1 MNIKRQMPK
10 LMSVL
15 LSFTMAFSGVLPAYA
30 MEEAA
35 IEDAID
41 GAGNN
46 GSDSTTE
53 EENLE
58 EIEVT
63 YKQSSSYFVTIPK
76 TIALDTEKKAVYS
89 VKVTG
94 DISADQC
101 VYVAP
106 IDGIPSTE
114 DADFYMQDQASD
126 NKKANVVA
134 TVTQSKFYWNSEEVA
149 NGYEATDNS
158 VSAPDLTSGTWKGIF
173 QMTIRLESHVIH
185 VHDYKEE
192 ITKEPTCTEAGE
204 KTYTCDCGDSYT
216 EEIPAKGHNYKEEIT
231 KEPTCTEEGEKTY
244 TCECGDSYTE
254 KMPAKG
260 HHFEDGTCTDCG
272 EKDPDYHEH
281 SYDEGVVTK
290 EPTCTEKGEKTFT
303 CSECGHSYTEEIPMT
318 EHIYISNV
326 IWENTNNGS
335 YKFVQNGNKWI
346 SNNKSVNSS
355 TATSTWTITLD
366 KDIDYSFKYKVSS
379 EDGYD
384 KLTITLDSTT
394 IADAI
399 SGAGEEIT
407 YTNTLTAG
415 THILTA
421 SYIKDSSTNRNDDC
435 GYIILEDTAN
445 NMVITKEPTCTEKG
459 EKTFTCSRCGH
470 IYTEEIPAIGHNY
483 ENNICTNCGETD
495 PNHIHDY
502 KPYKVNVSP
511 TNVKFR
517 NSSYLS
523 SDATAWHLT
532 QSTEEYDEY
541 ACANIHNGYNRKGDL
556 TLTCDL
562 ILPEGYEGTLDYPY
576 YYNVNSR
583 QNQTYKYCTALYIN
597 NSLLYKFTSY
607 SDSTGAGFSN
617 GNHTIPLSAGANT
630 FTAQFVT
637 YNNYSAT
644 GYFNKDKSSAT
655 VRLYKPV
662 IYDGS
667 DYHICE
673 ACGRKE
679 EHHFLDG
686 VCVECGWREEDHTH
700 HYVDGVCDKCG
711 KSETQYTLK
720 IDYPDFL
727 NEVESVTSN
736 TQYIQD
742 GDILA
747 LPEKT
752 DDAFDL
758 SGYSVARAVKDVLFC
773 SSNINN
779 NDAINVWNSGRTTL
793 TADKSI
799 LEEFGLSYTE
809 DTTSSWKG
817 ISEET
822 DYSWEQTAVSD
833 TITIEKP
840 SVYVFTVS
848 EREKCDNIYDAGFQ
862 VGGSLTLQDITNDKS
877 YNLKSLAGSVERTY
891 DYDNVKIRCI
901 QKIVNSTSST
911 GKYDRTYKNT
921 YMIYLDPGQYKLS
934 ASGYAGNGKS
944 MGASSIYYMYLSSP
958 LRSTSTQAAPV
969 INNVKHAAFG
979 GTLYELIPI
988 ENGQAFDYST
998 MYTNETSKD
1007 IYLISNWTAKT
1018 TE

>member
-15 LSFTMAFSGVLPAYA
+15 LSFAMAFSGVLPAYA
-30 MEEAA
+30 MEETA

-41 GAGNN
+41 GAGSN

-58 EIEVT
+58 QIEVT

-76 TIALDTEKKAVYS
+76 TIALDTEKKAAYS

-94 DISADQC
+94 DIGADQC

-114 DADFYMQDQASD
+114 DTDFYMKDLATD
-126 NKKANVVA
+126 NKKENVVA
-134 TVTQSKFYWNSEEVA
+134 TVTQSKLHWNSEEVA
-149 NGYEATDNS
+149 EGYEETDNS
-158 VSAPDLTSGTWKGIF
+158 VSAPDLTAGTWEGLF
-173 QMTIRLESHVIH
+173 QMVIRLESHVAH
-185 VHDYKEE
+185 VHD
-192 ITKEPTCTEAGE
+192 
-204 KTYTCDCGDSYT
+204 
-216 EEIPAKGHNYKEEIT
+216 YKEEIT

-254 KMPAKG
+254 KIPAKG
-260 HHFEDGTCTDCG
+260 HHFEDGICTDCG
-272 EKDPDYHEH
+272 EKDPDYHKH
-281 SYDEGVVTK
+281 DYV
-290 EPTCTEKGEKTFT
+290 
-303 CSECGHSYTEEIPMT
+303 EE
-318 EHIYISNV
+318 
-326 IWENTNNGS
+326 
-335 YKFVQNGNKWI
+335 
-346 SNNKSVNSS
+346 
-355 TATSTWTITLD
+355 
-366 KDIDYSFKYKVSS
+366 
-379 EDGYD
+379 
-384 KLTITLDSTT
+384 
-394 IADAI
+394 
-399 SGAGEEIT
+399 
-407 YTNTLTAG
+407 
-415 THILTA
+415 
-421 SYIKDSSTNRNDDC
+421 
-435 GYIILEDTAN
+435 
-445 NMVITKEPTCTEKG
+445 ITKEPTCTEEG
-459 EKTFTCSRCGH
+459 EKTYTCECGES
-470 IYTEEIPAIGHNY
+470 YTEKIPMTEHHYGDDD
-483 ENNICTNCGETD
+483 ICTDCGQTN

-502 KPYKVNVSP
+502 EPYKLYVSP
-511 TNVKFR
+511 TNVQFK
-517 NSSYLS
+517 NSSYS
-523 SDATAWHLT
+523 KADATAWHLT
-532 QSTEEYDEY
+532 QSTDEYDEY

-562 ILPEGYEGTLDYPY
+562 ILPEEYEGTLDYPY
-576 YYNVNSR
+576 YYNVNYT
-583 QNQTYKYCTALYIN
+583 QNKTYKYCTVFYVN

-607 SDSTGAGFSN
+607 SDSTGAGSSRADK
-617 GNHTIPLSAGANT
+617 TTALSAGANT
-630 FTAQFVT
+630 FTARFVT

-644 GYFNKDKSSAT
+644 DYFNKDKSSAT

-711 KSETQYTLK
+711 KSETKYTLK

-727 NEVESVTSN
+727 NEVESVTSD

-773 SSNINN
+773 SSNMNN
-779 NDAINVWNSGRTTL
+779 NDAIYVWNSGRATYEM
-793 TADKSI
+793 DKAAI
-799 LEEFGLSYTE
+799 EEFGLTAE
-809 DTTSSWKG
+809 EQLSSSKWR
-817 ISEET
+817 SEAT

-840 SVYVFTVS
+840 SVYVFNVS
-848 EREKCDNIYDAGFQ
+848 EREKCDNTYDAGFQ

-901 QKIVNSTSST
+901 KKTVNSTSST

-921 YMIYLDPGQYKLS
+921 YMIYLDPGEYKLS
-934 ASGYAGNGKS
+934 ASGYAGNGQN
-944 MGASSIYYMYLSSP
+944 MGGNSIYYMYLSSP
-958 LRSTSTQAAPV
+958 LRSTSTLAAPV
-969 INNVKHAAFG
+969 INNVRHAAFG

>member
-1 MNIKRQMPK
+1 MNIKKQMPK

-15 LSFTMAFSGVLPAYA
+15 LSFAMAFSGVLPAYA
-30 MEEAA
+30 AEAPA
-35 IEDAID
+35 VEDAID
-41 GAGNN
+41 GAGSN

-76 TIALDTEKKAVYS
+76 TIALDTEKKAAYS

-94 DISADQC
+94 DISADQR

-114 DADFYMQDQASD
+114 DADFYMKDQASD
-126 NKKANVVA
+126 NKKADVVA
-134 TVTQSKFYWNSEEVA
+134 TVTQSKFYWDSEEVA
-149 NGYEATDNS
+149 NGYEAADNS

-173 QMTIRLESHVIH
+173 QMTIRLESHTAH

-254 KMPAKG
+254 KIPAKG
-260 HHFEDGTCTDCG
+260 HHFEDGICTDCG
-272 EKDPDYHEH
+272 EKDPDYHKH
-281 SYDEGVVTK
+281 DYV
-290 EPTCTEKGEKTFT
+290 
-303 CSECGHSYTEEIPMT
+303 EE
-318 EHIYISNV
+318 
-326 IWENTNNGS
+326 
-335 YKFVQNGNKWI
+335 
-346 SNNKSVNSS
+346 
-355 TATSTWTITLD
+355 
-366 KDIDYSFKYKVSS
+366 
-379 EDGYD
+379 
-384 KLTITLDSTT
+384 
-394 IADAI
+394 
-399 SGAGEEIT
+399 
-407 YTNTLTAG
+407 
-415 THILTA
+415 
-421 SYIKDSSTNRNDDC
+421 
-435 GYIILEDTAN
+435 
-445 NMVITKEPTCTEKG
+445 ITKEPTCTEEG
-459 EKTFTCSRCGH
+459 EKTYTCECGDS
-470 IYTEEIPAIGHNY
+470 YTEKIPMTDHHYGDDD
-483 ENNICTNCGETD
+483 ICTDCGQTN

-502 KPYKVNVSP
+502 EPYKLNVSP
-511 TNVKFR
+511 TNVQFK
-517 NSSYLS
+517 NSSYS
-523 SDATAWHLT
+523 KADATAWHLT
-532 QSTEEYDEY
+532 QSTDEYDEY
-541 ACANIHNGYNRKGDL
+541 ACANIHNGYNRKGNL

-562 ILPEGYEGTLDYPY
+562 ILPEEYEGTMDYPY
-576 YYNVNSR
+576 YYNVNYT
-583 QNQTYKYCTALYIN
+583 QNKTYKYCTELYIN

-607 SDSTGAGFSN
+607 SDSTGAGSSRADK
-617 GNHTIPLSAGANT
+617 TTALSAGVNT
-630 FTAQFVT
+630 FTARFVT

-644 GYFNKDKSSAT
+644 DYYNKNTSSAT

-773 SSNINN
+773 SSNMNN
-779 NDAINVWNSGRTTL
+779 NDAIYVWNSGRSTYEM
-793 TADKSI
+793 DKAAI
-799 LEEFGLSYTE
+799 EEFGLTAE
-809 DTTSSWKG
+809 EQ
-817 ISEET
+817 ISASKWRSEAT

-848 EREKCDNIYDAGFQ
+848 EREKCDNTYDAGFQ

>member
-1 MNIKRQMPK
+1 MPK

-15 LSFTMAFSGVLPAYA
+15 LSFAMAFSGVLPAYA
-30 MEEAA
+30 TEEAA

-41 GAGNN
+41 GASSN

-94 DISADQC
+94 DISAAQR

-114 DADFYMQDQASD
+114 AADFYMQDQASD
-126 NKKANVVA
+126 NKKADVVA
-134 TVTQSKFYWNSEEVA
+134 TVTQSKFYWDSEEVA
-149 NGYEATDNS
+149 NGYEAVDNS

-173 QMTIRLESHVIH
+173 QMTIRLESHTAH

-216 EEIPAKGHNYKEEIT
+216 EEIPAKGHHFEDGICTDCGEKDPDYHKHDYVEEIT

-254 KMPAKG
+254 K
-260 HHFEDGTCTDCG
+260 
-272 EKDPDYHEH
+272 
-281 SYDEGVVTK
+281 
-290 EPTCTEKGEKTFT
+290 
-303 CSECGHSYTEEIPMT
+303 IPMT
-318 EHIYISNV
+318 EHHY
-326 IWENTNNGS
+326 G
-335 YKFVQNGNKWI
+335 
-346 SNNKSVNSS
+346 
-355 TATSTWTITLD
+355 D
-366 KDIDYSFKYKVSS
+366 DDIC
-379 EDGYD
+379 
-384 KLTITLDSTT
+384 T
-394 IADAI
+394 
-399 SGAGEEIT
+399 
-407 YTNTLTAG
+407 
-415 THILTA
+415 
-421 SYIKDSSTNRNDDC
+421 DC
-435 GYIILEDTAN
+435 GQ
-445 NMVITKEPTCTEKG
+445 
-459 EKTFTCSRCGH
+459 
-470 IYTEEIPAIGHNY
+470 
-483 ENNICTNCGETD
+483 TN

-502 KPYKVNVSP
+502 EPYKLYVSP
-511 TNVKFR
+511 TNVQFK
-517 NSSYLS
+517 NSSYS
-523 SDATAWHLT
+523 KSDATAWHLT
-532 QSTEEYDEY
+532 QSTDEYDEY

-562 ILPEGYEGTLDYPY
+562 ILPEEYEGTLDYPY
-576 YYNVNSR
+576 YYNVNYT
-583 QNQTYKYCTALYIN
+583 QNRTYKYCTELYIN

-607 SDSTGAGFSN
+607 SDSTGAGSSRADK
-617 GNHTIPLSAGANT
+617 TTALSAGVNT
-630 FTAQFVT
+630 FTARFVT

-644 GYFNKDKSSAT
+644 DYFNKDKSSAT

-773 SSNINN
+773 SSNMNN
-779 NDAINVWNSGRTTL
+779 NDAIYVWNSGRSTYEM
-793 TADKSI
+793 DKAAI
-799 LEEFGLSYTE
+799 EEFGLMAE
-809 DTTSSWKG
+809 EQ
-817 ISEET
+817 ISASKWRSEAT

-833 TITIEKP
+833 TIVIEKP

-848 EREKCDNIYDAGFQ
+848 EREKCDNTYDAGFQ
-862 VGGSLTLQDITNDKS
+862 VGGSLTLQDVTNDKS
-877 YNLKSLAGSVERTY
+877 YNLRSLAGSAEKTY

-901 QKIVNSTSST
+901 KKTVNSTSST

-921 YMIYLDPGQYKLS
+921 YMIYLDPGEYKLS
-934 ASGYAGNGKS
+934 ASGYAGNGQN
-944 MGASSIYYMYLSSP
+944 MGGNSIYYMYLSSP

>member
-35 IEDAID
+35 LEDAID
-41 GAGNN
+41 GAGSN

-58 EIEVT
+58 QIEVT

-76 TIALDTEKKAVYS
+76 TIALDTEKKAAYS

-94 DISADQC
+94 DISADQR

-114 DADFYMQDQASD
+114 DADFYMKDQASD
-126 NKKANVVA
+126 NKKADVVA
-134 TVTQSKFYWNSEEVA
+134 TVTQSKFYWDSEEVA

-173 QMTIRLESHVIH
+173 QMTIRLESHTAH
-185 VHDYKEE
+185 VHD
-192 ITKEPTCTEAGE
+192 
-204 KTYTCDCGDSYT
+204 
-216 EEIPAKGHNYKEEIT
+216 YKEEIT

-254 KMPAKG
+254 KIPAKG
-260 HHFEDGTCTDCG
+260 HHFEDGICTDCG
-272 EKDPDYHEH
+272 EKDPDYHKH
-281 SYDEGVVTK
+281 DYV
-290 EPTCTEKGEKTFT
+290 
-303 CSECGHSYTEEIPMT
+303 EE
-318 EHIYISNV
+318 
-326 IWENTNNGS
+326 
-335 YKFVQNGNKWI
+335 
-346 SNNKSVNSS
+346 
-355 TATSTWTITLD
+355 
-366 KDIDYSFKYKVSS
+366 
-379 EDGYD
+379 
-384 KLTITLDSTT
+384 
-394 IADAI
+394 
-399 SGAGEEIT
+399 
-407 YTNTLTAG
+407 
-415 THILTA
+415 
-421 SYIKDSSTNRNDDC
+421 
-435 GYIILEDTAN
+435 
-445 NMVITKEPTCTEKG
+445 ITKEPTCTEEG
-459 EKTFTCSRCGH
+459 EKTYTCECGDS
-470 IYTEEIPAIGHNY
+470 YTEKIPMTEHHYGDDD
-483 ENNICTNCGETD
+483 ICTDCGQTN

-502 KPYKVNVSP
+502 EPYKLYVSP
-511 TNVKFR
+511 TNVQFK
-517 NSSYLS
+517 NSSYS
-523 SDATAWHLT
+523 KADATAWHLT
-532 QSTEEYDEY
+532 QSTDEYDEY

-562 ILPEGYEGTLDYPY
+562 ILPEEYEGTLDYPY
-576 YYNVNSR
+576 YYNVNYT
-583 QNQTYKYCTALYIN
+583 QNKTYKYCTVFYVN

-607 SDSTGAGFSN
+607 SDSTGAGSSRADK
-617 GNHTIPLSAGANT
+617 TTTLSAGTNT
-630 FTAQFVT
+630 FTARFVT

-644 GYFNKDKSSAT
+644 DYFNKDKSSAT

>member
-41 GAGNN
+41 GASSN

-94 DISADQC
+94 DISADQR

-106 IDGIPSTE
+106 IDGISSTE
-114 DADFYMQDQASD
+114 AADFYMQDQASD
-126 NKKANVVA
+126 NKKSDVVA
-134 TVTQSKFYWNSEEVA
+134 TVTQSKFYWDSEEVA
-149 NGYEATDNS
+149 NGYEETNNN

-173 QMTIRLESHVIH
+173 QMTIRLESHAAH
-185 VHDYKEE
+185 VHDYKED

-204 KTYTCDCGDSYT
+204 KTYTCDCKDSYT
-216 EEIPAKGHNYKEEIT
+216 EEIPAKGHSYKEEITKEPTCTEEGEKTYTCACGDSYTEKIPAKGHHFEDGICTDCGEKDPDYHKHDYVEDIT

-254 KMPAKG
+254 KIPMTD
-260 HHFEDGTCTDCG
+260 HHYGDDDICTDCG
-272 EKDPDYHEH
+272 Q
-281 SYDEGVVTK
+281 
-290 EPTCTEKGEKTFT
+290 
-303 CSECGHSYTEEIPMT
+303 
-318 EHIYISNV
+318 
-326 IWENTNNGS
+326 TN
-335 YKFVQNGNKWI
+335 
-346 SNNKSVNSS
+346 
-355 TATSTWTITLD
+355 
-366 KDIDYSFKYKVSS
+366 
-379 EDGYD
+379 
-384 KLTITLDSTT
+384 
-394 IADAI
+394 
-399 SGAGEEIT
+399 
-407 YTNTLTAG
+407 
-415 THILTA
+415 
-421 SYIKDSSTNRNDDC
+421 
-435 GYIILEDTAN
+435 
-445 NMVITKEPTCTEKG
+445 
-459 EKTFTCSRCGH
+459 
-470 IYTEEIPAIGHNY
+470 
-483 ENNICTNCGETD
+483 

-502 KPYKVNVSP
+502 EPYKLYVSP
-511 TNVKFR
+511 TNVQFR
-517 NSSYLS
+517 NSSYS
-523 SDATAWHLT
+523 KTDVTAWHLT

-541 ACANIHNGYNRKGDL
+541 ACANWHNGYNRKGDL

-562 ILPEGYEGTLDYPY
+562 ILPEEYEGTLDYPY
-576 YYNVNSR
+576 YYNVNYT
-583 QNQTYKYCTALYIN
+583 QNKTYKYCTVFYVN

-607 SDSTGAGFSN
+607 SDSTGAGSSRADK
-617 GNHTIPLSAGANT
+617 TTTLSAGTNT
-630 FTAQFVT
+630 FTARFVT

-644 GYFNKDKSSAT
+644 DYFNKDKSSAT

-773 SSNINN
+773 SSNMNN
-779 NDAINVWNSGRTTL
+779 NDAIYVWNSGRSTYEM
-793 TADKSI
+793 DKAAI
-799 LEEFGLSYTE
+799 EEFGLTVE
-809 DTTSSWKG
+809 EQ
-817 ISEET
+817 ISASKWRSEAT

-848 EREKCDNIYDAGFQ
+848 EREKCDNTYDAGFQ

-877 YNLKSLAGSVERTY
+877 YNLKSLAGSVEKTY
-891 DYDNVKIRCI
+891 DHDNVKIRCI
-901 QKIVNSTSST
+901 QKTVNSTSST
-911 GKYDRTYKNT
+911 GKYDRTYKYT
-921 YMIYLDPGQYKLS
+921 YMIYLDPGEYKLS
-934 ASGYAGNGKS
+934 ASGYAGNGQN
-944 MGASSIYYMYLSSP
+944 MGGNSIYYMYLSSP

>member
-15 LSFTMAFSGVLPAYA
+15 LSFAMVFSGALPAYA
-30 MEEAA
+30 MEAPAVENAVDEA
-35 IEDAID
+35 
-41 GAGNN
+41 GSN

-76 TIALDTEKKAVYS
+76 TIALDSEKKAAYS
-89 VKVTG
+89 VRVTG
-94 DISADQC
+94 DIGADQC

-114 DADFYMQDQASD
+114 DTDFYMKDQATE
-126 NKKANVVA
+126 NKKSDVVA
-134 TVTQSKFYWNSEEVA
+134 TVTQSKLHWSSEEVA
-149 NGYEATDNS
+149 KGYEETDNS
-158 VSAPDLTSGTWKGIF
+158 VSAPDLTAGTWEGLF
-173 QMTIRLESHVIH
+173 QMAIRLESHVAH

-192 ITKEPTCTEAGE
+192 INKEPTCTEEGE
-204 KTYTCDCGDSYT
+204 KTYTCGCGDSYT
-216 EEIPAKGHNYKEEIT
+216 EKIPAKGHHFEDGICTGCGEKDPDYHKHDYVETVT

-244 TCECGDSYTE
+244 TCECGESYTE
-254 KMPAKG
+254 K
-260 HHFEDGTCTDCG
+260 
-272 EKDPDYHEH
+272 
-281 SYDEGVVTK
+281 
-290 EPTCTEKGEKTFT
+290 
-303 CSECGHSYTEEIPMT
+303 IPMT
-318 EHIYISNV
+318 EHHY
-326 IWENTNNGS
+326 G
-335 YKFVQNGNKWI
+335 
-346 SNNKSVNSS
+346 
-355 TATSTWTITLD
+355 D
-366 KDIDYSFKYKVSS
+366 DDIC
-379 EDGYD
+379 
-384 KLTITLDSTT
+384 T
-394 IADAI
+394 
-399 SGAGEEIT
+399 
-407 YTNTLTAG
+407 
-415 THILTA
+415 
-421 SYIKDSSTNRNDDC
+421 DC
-435 GYIILEDTAN
+435 GQSN
-445 NMVITKEPTCTEKG
+445 
-459 EKTFTCSRCGH
+459 
-470 IYTEEIPAIGHNY
+470 
-483 ENNICTNCGETD
+483 

-502 KPYKVNVSP
+502 KPYRLNVSP
-511 TNVKFR
+511 TNVQFK
-517 NSSYLS
+517 NSSYS
-523 SDATAWHLT
+523 KSDATAWHLT
-532 QSTEEYDEY
+532 QSTAEYDEY
-541 ACANIHNGYNRKGDL
+541 ACANFHNGYNRKGDL

-562 ILPEGYEGTLDYPY
+562 ILPEEYEGTIDYPY
-576 YYNVNSR
+576 YYNVNYT
-583 QNQTYKYCTALYIN
+583 QNRTYKYCTVFYVN

-607 SDSTGAGFSN
+607 SDSTGAGSSRADK
-617 GNHTIPLSAGANT
+617 TTALSAGKNT
-630 FTAQFVT
+630 FTARFVT
-637 YNNYSAT
+637 YNNYSASD
-644 GYFNKDKSSAT
+644 YYNKDKSSAT

-667 DYHICE
+667 DYHICD

-679 EHHFLDG
+679 EHRFLDG

-773 SSNINN
+773 SSNMNN
-779 NDAINVWNSGRTTL
+779 NDAIYVWNSGRSTYEM
-793 TADKSI
+793 DKAAI
-799 LEEFGLSYTE
+799 EEFGLTAE
-809 DTTSSWKG
+809 EQ
-817 ISEET
+817 ISASKWRSEAT

-833 TITIEKP
+833 TIVIEKP

-848 EREKCDNIYDAGFQ
+848 EREKCDNTYDAGFQ
-862 VGGSLTLQDITNDKS
+862 VGGSLTLQDVTNDKS
-877 YNLKSLAGSVERTY
+877 YNLRSLAGSAEKTY

-901 QKIVNSTSST
+901 KKTVNSTSST
-911 GKYDRTYKNT
+911 GKYDRTYKST

-934 ASGYAGNGKS
+934 ASGYAGNGQN
-944 MGASSIYYMYLSSP
+944 MGGNSIYYMYLSSP
-958 LRSTSTQAAPV
+958 LRSTSSLAAPV
-969 INNVKHAAFG
+969 INDVKHAAFG